1 MLRTGF
7 GLLYSTVGLIQ
18 LSTLKVTKF
27 KTKAKNIQSSN
38 KNKQT
43 KKTKTKKKIVGQ
55 ISFPLYSMLLAVR
68 TFVVFS
74 FFLLSAFSALT

>member
-38 KNKQT
+38 KKKQK
-43 KKTKTKKKIVGQ
+43 KKTKTKKKNSRTNFLPSLLNVAGCQ
-55 ISFPLYSMLLAVR
+55 NVCSF
-68 TFVVFS
+68 
-74 FFLLSAFSALT
+74 